1 MGLAFQP
8 NYNNGVIVSP
18 TATSDNILFGFTS
31 ETVVF
36 TNLGDSIVYIAIGNS
51 NNTVTASLADYPLVV
66 GSQVSIGKDQDDDVV
81 AFFAPSGSGSLHFI
95 NGIGI

>member
-8 NYNNGVIVSP
+8 NYNNGFIVSP

-51 NNTVTASLADYPLVV
+51 NNTVTASLADYPIVV

>member
-51 NNTVTASLADYPLVV
+51 NNTVTASLADYPIVV

-81 AFFAPSGSGSLHFI
+81 AFFAPAGSGSLHFI

>member
-8 NYNNGVIVSP
+8 NYSNGVIVSP
-18 TATSDNILFGFTS
+18 TATSQNTLFGLTS
-31 ETVVF
+31 ETIVF
-36 TNLGDSIVYIAIGNS
+36 TNLGSEIVYIAIGNS
-51 NNTVTASLADYPLVV
+51 NNPVVASTKDYPIVV

-81 AFFAPSGSGSLHFI
+81 AFIAPAGSGSLHFI